1 MGILNTVR
9 AVSETSHFLLF
20 LRPMALVIGFL
31 RRSENQGKIGKGES
45 QVQKEADYRAIRAR
59 RDNDSRTQTE
69 AGKETARVQ
78 KELEGRQRRGLE
90 KSKKNRV

>member
-1 MGILNTVR
+1 MDFKYCSGCLR
-9 AVSETSHFLLF
+9 DLPLSSFLAADGLGDRIF
-20 LRPMALVIGFL
+20 ATCISCRNKQSS
-31 RRSENQGKIGKGES
+31 RRSENRGKIGKGES
-45 QVQKEADYRAIRAR
+45 
-59 RDNDSRTQTE
+59 QTE